1 MFFDKIFGFG
11 VKIDWKLS
19 LVDVFWQKI
28 RVWGKNWLKIK
39 FGTTWNDFF
48 DVNCRFRW
56 ILLKMISTHPLH
68 SQKDLQGEQHLL
80 LQLAKPRHLMGKHF
94 GNTLMRAAQFQTSF
108 PPNAWSDFDEDIF
121 LLCSFWQILGTLTWS
136 LCLQTTTLAP
146 FS

>member
-1 MFFDKIFGFG
+1 MFCDKIFGFG

-28 RVWGKNWLKIK
+28 RVWGQNWLKIK
-39 FGTTWNDFF
+39 FGTVWNDFF
-48 DVNCRFRW
+48 DVNCWFRW
-56 ILLKMISTHPLH
+56 ILLKMISTQPLH

-80 LQLAKPRHLMGKHF
+80 LQLAKPWHLMGKHF

-108 PPNAWSDFDEDIF
+108 PPNAWSDFYSDIF